1 MKSANDFLNSIGAN
15 SSISRRGESLEKTLE
30 CVKYVGIR
38 WFRSGYEGNI
48 PLEDQIHV
56 YNETGAK
63 FSYGLASG
71 GNDLPRLMEGAEILA
86 DAGAL
91 LALEGNNEPNNWG
104 ITYNGE
110 TGGRDKTWVPVAK
123 IQADLYKMAK
133 CNPKLKDYPVFSI
146 GGESGAQ
153 VDNAGLQYLIIPEGV
168 DTLMPAGTQ
177 FADYANVHNYFC
189 HPSLRKLIDN
199 ITWYASDPTLETVPG
214 NGGKFDNLYG
224 NYGVMWG
231 GGKFKGYSND
241 ELKTLPR
248 VTTETGI
255 TIGTYNGSVDEEM
268 HGRLIVSMYLSQFAQ
283 GYDYTALYIMRD
295 RSDEGGNQTF
305 GMYTTDY
312 TPRKAAIYLHN
323 LTTILADDKSADN
336 ITAFEYTIP
345 NQPDVVHDMVL
356 QHSDGSLSLVIWSE
370 RFTGGTDE
378 ITVNF
383 GSACNA
389 EIYDIVCGTE
399 PIQSYSDVSSVAMTL
414 NCNPYVV
421 RVRAF

>member
-15 SSISRRGESLEKTLE
+15 SSISRRGESLDKTIE
-30 CVKYVGIR
+30 CVKYLGIR

-48 PLEDQIHV
+48 PLEDQIQV

-110 TGGRDKTWVPVAK
+110 TGGRDLTWVPVAK

-133 CNPKLKDYPVFSI
+133 ANPKLKDYPVFSI

-153 VDNAGLQYLIIPEGV
+153 VDNAGLQYLTIPDGA
-168 DTLMPAGTQ
+168 DTLMPAGTV

-189 HPSLRKLIDN
+189 HPSIRKLIDN
-199 ITWYASDPTLETVPG
+199 ITWYASDPTLETVPN
-214 NGGKFDNLYG
+214 NGGKYDNLFG

-231 GGKFKGYSND
+231 GGKFTGYSKE
-241 ELKTLPR
+241 ELKTIPR

-255 TIGTYNGSVDEEM
+255 TIGTYDGAVDEEM
-268 HGRLIVSMYLSQFAQ
+268 HGRLIVSMYLAQYAQ
-283 GYDYTALYIMRD
+283 GYDYTAIYIMRD

-305 GMYTTDY
+305 GLYAPDY

-323 LTTILADDKSADN
+323 LTTILADNKPVTEFKN
-336 ITAFEYTIP
+336 FTYTIP
-345 NQPDVVHDMVL
+345 NQPDTVHDMLL
-356 QHSDGSLSLVIWSE
+356 QKSDGSLYLVIWSE
-370 RFTGGTDE
+370 RFTGGTDD

-383 GSACNA
+383 GSECDA
-389 EIYDIVCGTE
+389 EIYDIVQGTDA
-399 PIQSYSDVSSVAMTL
+399 IVTCTNVTSVNMTL
-414 NCNPYVV
+414 SCNPYVIKII
-421 RVRAF
+421 